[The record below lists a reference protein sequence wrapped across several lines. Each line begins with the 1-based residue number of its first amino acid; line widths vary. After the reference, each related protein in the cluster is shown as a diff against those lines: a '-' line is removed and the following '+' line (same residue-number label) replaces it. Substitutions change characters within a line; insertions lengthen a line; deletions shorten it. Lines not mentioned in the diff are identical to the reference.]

1 MENRN
6 TRSGENIKILILDT
20 ADNKKISVGLKI
32 NNRKH
37 ILTQKIMSNK
47 TQIVLPMIDK
57 ILKEHKVGLGEIQEI
72 DVNVGP
78 GSFTG
83 IRVGMA
89 IANSLSF
96 TLKIPV
102 KTIK

>member
-1 MENRN
+1 MENRK

>member
-1 MENRN
+1 M
-6 TRSGENIKILILDT
+6 TTLVLDT

-32 NNRKH
+32 NGKEH
-37 ILTQKIMSNK
+37 IKTQRIKSNK

-57 ILKEHKVGLGEIQEI
+57 LLKEQGVTSKDITLIE
-72 DVNVGP
+72 VNTGS

-89 IANSLSF
+89 IANALSF
-96 TLKIPV
+96 ALKIPV
-102 KTIK
+102 KMIK